1 MTISTKAGFKT
12 LFWQLSNWE
21 LGKVRT
27 FTRAL
32 AAVSPRRVAPP
43 QHSLCNPFPQLT
55 AGGVRVG
62 SENDQAALGV
72 VHGARFL
79 ASALP
84 TLRQWIPGY
93 PRCTEPFLQ
102 VRGVGAHITSFE
114 IQNKTHLWK
123 HNCRMRRCTC
133 AVDWWTVC
141 QSSWTHHVLL
151 CDTNDVWLVVLW

>member
-1 MTISTKAGFKT
+1 MHIYDHFNKSRVQNTVLAPLKLRI
-12 LFWQLSNWE
+12 
-21 LGKVRT
+21 GKSSDFYSCFGCCESQT
-27 FTRAL
+27 CG
-32 AAVSPRRVAPP
+32 PP

-62 SENDQAALGV
+62 SENHQAALGV

-133 AVDWWTVC
+133 AVD
-141 QSSWTHHVLL
+141 
-151 CDTNDVWLVVLW
+151 